1 MCDDSL
7 IRMLG
12 LMGLCTEDAMKSGFM
27 LPDTSSAMF
36 AAIVSSYGLSIAE
49 SDSRDIEPLVMV
61 FNKLS
66 E

>member
-1 MCDDSL
+1 
-7 IRMLG
+7 
-12 LMGLCTEDAMKSGFM
+12 MKSGFM
-27 LPDTSSAMF
+27 LPDTSSAMLS
-36 AAIVSSYGLSIAE
+36 AIVSSYGLSIAE

>member
-1 MCDDSL
+1 MP
-7 IRMLG
+7 G
-12 LMGLCTEDAMKSGFM
+12 LRDLCTEDAMKSGFM
-27 LPDTSSAMF
+27 LPDTSSAML

-61 FNKLS
+61 FSKLS

>member
-1 MCDDSL
+1 
-7 IRMLG
+7 
-12 LMGLCTEDAMKSGFM
+12 MKSGFM

-61 FNKLS
+61 FSKLS